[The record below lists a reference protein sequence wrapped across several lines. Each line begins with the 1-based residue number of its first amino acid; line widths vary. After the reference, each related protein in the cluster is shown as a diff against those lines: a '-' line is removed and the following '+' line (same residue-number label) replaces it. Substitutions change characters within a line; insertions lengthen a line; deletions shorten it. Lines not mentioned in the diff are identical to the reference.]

1 MGDLVQ
7 LQLLDLS
14 SNHLVGEVPKE
25 FRKLTYLSKLML
37 NGKKLYSGLPLELG
51 SLINLEYLDLSTNK
65 FGKEILE
72 I

>member
-14 SNHLVGEVPKE
+14 SNHLGGEVPKE

-37 NGKKLYSGLPLELG
+37 NGNKLYGGLPLELG